1 LNILKIAVACHAQRM
16 PSMNGARAPHTDM
29 PARVNLNTVD
39 SADAALRT
47 FWRLAEAWKLTIAEQ
62 LTLLGV
68 ERPTLYQ
75 WRQGQVGPLDDDVQQ
90 RLSQLFG
97 IYAALQR
104 LLSVPERADE
114 WIRKPN
120 TAPFLGG
127 ASALDRM
134 MGGQLADLTAVRL
147 YLDTEREGK
156 A

>member
-1 LNILKIAVACHAQRM
+1 
-16 PSMNGARAPHTDM
+16 
-29 PARVNLNTVD
+29 
-39 SADAALRT
+39 
-47 FWRLAEAWKLTIAEQ
+47 
-62 LTLLGV
+62 V